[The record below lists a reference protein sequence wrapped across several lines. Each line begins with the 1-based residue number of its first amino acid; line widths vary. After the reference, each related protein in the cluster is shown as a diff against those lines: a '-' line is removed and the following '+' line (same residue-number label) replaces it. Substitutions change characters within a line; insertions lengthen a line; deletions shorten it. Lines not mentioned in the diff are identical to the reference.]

1 MLLVFNFLSPYKL
14 QRNKYNASI
23 VKNEALKINGYNRY
37 LIGMKVYGLDVA
49 IKGCQGSRE

>member
-14 QRNKYNASI
+14 QRNKYNASML
-23 VKNEALKINGYNRY
+23 KNEALKINGYNRY